1 MNCKTKESLTFQNIK
16 HLVTIIYFFRY
27 ACYHLYF
34 KSLNLNEDGRKT
46 LTHTLKNRINILPA
60 TGRRMMTKNRRFFD
74 VDVS

>member
-16 HLVTIIYFFRY
+16 HLVTIIYFLDTPVTIY
-27 ACYHLYF
+27 TL
-34 KSLNLNEDGRKT
+34 SLNLNEDGRKT